1 MPRALIDVGIKLNTK
16 EIKDQITSL
25 ANSLGDLGKN
35 SNASD
40 GVKRE
45 SDALLNELEAVY
57 KRIDSLEHS
66 RLTSK
71 AFDSQ
76 KQELIAQI
84 NAIQQRTEGL
94 QGQVQDLINILG
106 SASSADFTSYINDI
120 QAGMDRLKTSATE
133 TVEAVSKVTKGFKP
147 DTEFSIFDSKSIN
160 EELREFRE
168 AQRIFREINQNRV
181 SKKYG
186 SYGATE
192 QTGLKELKDRFSEI
206 LKLNKSLLTMDTDDA
221 AFSKT
226 ALRLSEAAKDFIS
239 TYKQLDK
246 AFSNE
251 EHKFGENILGNYMS
265 NGKSQAWDVE
275 KVLERVSAFSKNASE
290 KVRSVLNE
298 MGAGNAI
305 SLDLDTS
312 KITTTDISKKLQRAI
327 SAAQN
332 YADSNPIQITV
343 DLTTK
348 WEKQSRKYSEAF
360 KRMQAEVDNIQDETT
375 KASFQSLLDDVGRGW
390 GKEIFVQFKSSI
402 NDIEDEVNKTIT
414 KLKEDLQGA
423 DFVVSPTIKFE
434 KSELE
439 EARDALLKISKQLR
453 DSLIGN
459 TEDTEEGKQLKE
471 SVDDFTALQNRT
483 KDITN
488 SIESSISGLRELPDQ
503 LGITISE
510 MERLD
515 KIDMGQENA
524 KALTEQLE
532 NVRSKIVEILSLFTS
547 NSGLKNML
555 EGWKSSDLD
564 IINDTVMGGVDKLR
578 ERSAVYTKSKKLFG
592 DYSYGE
598 DGKTHIFESSR
609 KRAEAS
615 GEEAYIVFHS
625 HPNKNVSTLSYGN
638 NRNGVFTG
646 DIRSWASQYRDDQ
659 KNRKESPIQV
669 TVANGEVGV
678 FDTNRFFKDFNKIDF
693 TSNSINKK
701 IGEARS
707 KAEKEYNVGRN
718 TSLFFDKLIDE
729 YAGNFDSVMESMIS
743 DAFKQI
749 GKEVPDDLSPIIKK
763 IRESFSK
770 RNSGEDTKSNPITK
784 PLQEYFGQ
792 FINYDDENDT
802 GFSDWSFFSRENILK
817 RAGLNFSGEDLFNYQ
832 MRQLMPKIFESALGD
847 KGFKADDFIKG
858 KYFETMSIDDFV
870 KKYDVDKS
878 IFAGMFEGTG
888 IEEFSSNLD
897 KILAPFKSLS
907 EAAEKLSSE
916 GKIDISFEGIEGAIS
931 NLQKIVELLES
942 LIGVYQQ
949 FSTVT
954 KTGFDIPKLSDALK
968 ELDKAKPKDIED
980 IFEKH
985 FGEGSFDGETA
996 SYVSSLMPKDIE
1008 GDDKYRQWAKNIAS
1022 AADEAIVS
1030 LDKFKTEERE
1040 LSNKPLSASFNL
1052 QSDDISKMSSELS
1065 KLTETIRQLFLAYKQ
1080 INGLGDLEVKPLS
1093 YAYNGIEFEKL
1104 KAGISAARG
1113 GNVNKVKEYF
1123 GVDTDDQVKSIQN
1136 AINKI
1141 YNGLSGSLNPDR
1153 GSDLISETAR
1163 TIIDSADHAGISLEN
1178 FKQRYNEVFKVVNSG
1193 KGGVNNNFI
1202 SKLSESISESMSGIS
1217 GLDYLSSS
1225 IDNLIS
1231 KVDELFEA
1239 YKKVNGLSFD
1249 TSELESIL
1257 STKNVDEKKYLLNWA
1272 LKPTGASDDMMQNIY
1287 KMGEKYGSN
1296 YSSYANAIIKY
1307 LEDAGAS
1314 VDKFRAKKKELE
1326 TDNDL
1331 KLNIDD
1337 SLSQNIEKVASQLQE
1352 LLSLFKEI
1360 NALNFDSSKL
1370 ANSLSELGNSD
1381 IIDIE
1386 KFKKIFGSEDIR
1398 QLQFVHQMKPDDSE
1412 SSDYYSSWANNIIN
1426 ATDRAGLALTE
1437 FRTTQQI
1444 SVGTVD
1450 IGGNQFESQV
1460 NKFIESINRLANEI
1474 KSMDVSG
1481 SLNRLETSLLNFAES
1496 YQKVNG
1502 LLSSSDLE
1510 KQFKKIQKS
1519 AKELSGLSIAK
1530 KESDNRNKADQLL
1543 SMYKSY
1549 IELGG
1554 TKQVKDLD
1562 TSANIKKYLT
1572 QSLNTEKSSSSAA
1585 EEADKL
1591 RLVNEAATSAAGAKR
1606 EFADANKDLFSS
1618 IIKSVAE
1625 IDNEGKAFLNI
1636 TKLIN
1641 SIGGEKGGEKIKSV
1655 VDGLTQIKDLMS
1667 EPVGADSFIKSL
1679 ETLSLSGDGIKDLA
1693 TVLRASKQ
1701 QMNNATKEVARTNQR
1716 NKSQAIV
1723 DNHLNEIRQGGLG
1736 YISTLDDGDVI
1747 GNKIQI
1753 NNQGL
1758 IEMIALVKTVTGE
1771 YKELTVNM
1779 DKAGKKWM
1787 FGSEDT
1793 SERVQKRGMKYEENM
1808 RSAEFN
1814 SHFITDQI
1822 MFDKDNTDIGTWN
1835 QMIALAKTYE
1845 GEIGNLIKVTRQV
1858 REDHGLLK
1866 ESFSFFGDNGG
1877 HVTMGREGDV
1887 DHIVASSQ
1895 TFANLDE
1902 IETKLRNF
1910 SSAGKDY
1917 YELLQKVSSGDATA
1931 HEAERL
1937 QQLDSEWNDIISKVK
1952 EYNNVFGNNSA
1963 AQQLF
1968 DNTNDKLLGNYDK
1981 YLSKFTEKSSER
1993 IDKALQSR
2001 ANQLV
2006 DFTPEYTEQ
2015 LERAKS
2021 AIKEINDLRQSHGPG
2036 DFWLTDELQRVQ
2048 TLTTEIST
2056 VMKGLTNNSNVLA
2069 KTADVDKLI
2078 SKISKDLNDN
2088 TLSSGLKGRYQDL
2101 LDYLTRVRSAG
2112 DAAGD
2117 GISQINKVDLG
2128 HAIGQFQELHAEME
2142 RTGQT
2147 GKGFFKQFTGAI
2159 TSKSAQFL
2167 AQYFSLQDFIRY
2179 GRELGQMVTQIN
2191 SAQTELRKVSDA
2203 SQTRIAENF
2212 ETSAKMA
2219 QELGSTITDVINN
2232 TADWS
2237 RLGYSVDDAEKLARV
2252 TTLYQ
2257 TVGDNMTQE
2266 TASES
2271 LISTMKGFQLD
2282 ADQAESVVDRINEVA
2297 NNYAI
2302 DTAGIGE
2309 ALQRSASAFNTAH
2322 TDLDK
2327 SIAIITASNTVLQ
2340 DPEKVGTMWNTVA
2353 MRIRGASTE

>member
-133 TVEAVSKVTKGFKP
+133 TMEAVSKVTKGFKP

-251 EHKFGENILGNYMS
+251 GHKFGENILGNYMS

-275 KVLERVSAFSKNASE
+275 KVLERVSTFSKNASE

-305 SLDLDTS
+305 SLDLDIS

-439 EARDALLKISKQLR
+439 EARDALIKISKQLR

-532 NVRSKIVEILSLFTS
+532 NVRSKIVEILHLFTEGD
-547 NSGLKNML
+547 GLRDML
-555 EGWKSSDLD
+555 HGWNESDLD
-564 IINDTVMGGVDKLR
+564 MIGKKGLEHLK
-578 ERSAVYTKSKKLFG
+578 ERSAVYTKEGKLVG
-592 DYSYGE
+592 SYSYDDRHSTIMKGPALE
-598 DGKTHIFESSR
+598 
-609 KRAEAS
+609 RAKNNGLTPYYA
-615 GEEAYIVFHS
+615 FHS
-625 HPNKNVSTLSYGN
+625 HPNARVPVMSYGN
-638 NRNGVFTG
+638 PLSVSKSGG
-646 DIRSWASQYRDDQ
+646 DINAWSLQ
-659 KNRKESPIQV
+659 KEVEKQV
-669 TVANGEVGV
+669 TVALGRVHV
-678 FDTNRFFKDFNKIDF
+678 FDSARFYKDFKDIDWNSKEVRTALNKARNKAAKEIGGL
-693 TSNSINKK
+693 SNPSKGIN
-701 IGEARS
+701 S
-707 KAEKEYNVGRN
+707 PQ
-718 TSLFFDKLIDE
+718 FFDQLIDE
-729 YAGNFDSVMESMIS
+729 FTDIGFKGNLKKYLGDLVGGRGLDKTLLNESYEKVFGIAQEAFSKLNTGDLKGGAKDINRLTDYINNLYKIS
-743 DAFKQI
+743 DFSI
-749 GKEVPDDLSPIIKK
+749 SLNDLLRS
-763 IRESFSK
+763 
-770 RNSGEDTKSNPITK
+770 SG
-784 PLQEYFGQ
+784 
-792 FINYDDENDT
+792 
-802 GFSDWSFFSRENILK
+802 
-817 RAGLNFSGEDLFNYQ
+817 
-832 MRQLMPKIFESALGD
+832 LGD
-847 KGFKADDFIKG
+847 LTTKDIADYQTNKIMPRALEIAFGKKGLTAEKYIKG
-858 KYFETMSIDDFV
+858 GYEKSMSIDDFV
-870 KKYDVDKS
+870 DEYGVSRS
-878 IFAGMFEGTG
+878 IFSGMFEGTG
-888 IEEFSSNLD
+888 IENFAGNLE
-897 KILAPFKSLS
+897 KVLTPFKALS

-916 GKIDISFEGIEGAIS
+916 GKIDISFEGIESVIS
-931 NLQKIVELLES
+931 NLKTIVDLLES

-1065 KLTETIRQLFLAYKQ
+1065 KLTEIIRQLFLAYKQ

-1113 GNVNKVKEYF
+1113 GNINKVKEYF

-1178 FKQRYNEVFKVVNSG
+1178 FKQRYNEIFKVVNSG
-1193 KGGVNNNFI
+1193 KGGVSNNFI
-1202 SKLSESISESMSGIS
+1202 SKLSESITESMSGIS

-1257 STKNVDEKKYLLNWA
+1257 STKNVDEKKYLLNWT
-1272 LKPTGASDDMMQNIY
+1272 LKPTGASDEMMQNIY
-1287 KMGEKYGSN
+1287 KMSEQYGSN

-1331 KLNIDD
+1331 KINIDS

-1370 ANSLSELGNSD
+1370 SNSLRELGNSD

-1386 KFKKIFGSEDIR
+1386 KFKKIFGSDDIK
-1398 QLQFVHQMKPDDSE
+1398 QLQFVHQMKPDSSE
-1412 SSDYYSSWANNIIN
+1412 SSDYYSTWADNIIK

-1437 FRTTQQI
+1437 FRSTQQI

-1460 NKFIESINRLANEI
+1460 NKFIESINRLASEI

-1530 KESDNRNKADQLL
+1530 KEADNRNKADQLL

-1716 NKSQAIV
+1716 NKSQAII

-1793 SERVQKRGMKYEENM
+1793 SERVQKRGMKHEENM

-1866 ESFSFFGDNGG
+1866 ESFSFFGDKGG

-1981 YLSKFTEKSSER
+1981 YLGKFTEKSSER

-2036 DFWLTDELQRVQ
+2036 GFWLTDELQRVQ

-2212 ETSAKMA
+2212 ETSAKTA